1 MPNSGNN
8 GAVQFVREI
17 QRIVRGQTGQERM
30 IDFGVI
36 KGDYSLVTDS
46 FPVSIPRG
54 EWSMVRQPS
63 GAGMEITPGQRVI
76 VVWAGNEA
84 VVLGSVARL

>member
-1 MPNSGNN
+1 MSNSGNN

-17 QRIVRGQTGQERM
+17 QKIAQSQAGRERM
-30 IDFGVI
+30 IDFGEI

-54 EWSMVRQPS
+54 EWSMVRQPP
-63 GAGMEITPGQRVI
+63 GAGTEPAPGQRVV
-76 VVWAGNEA
+76 VVWVGNEA
-84 VVLGSVARL
+84 VVLGSVARM